1 MPPVL
6 LLDLA
11 NIDLNHVIYN
21 VEDIEKVNPHRYE
34 MRLLDGVVHLD
45 ADAGIAVGFKEITEN
60 DFWARGHIPSRPLMP
75 GVLMVEAAAQL
86 ASFTALHN
94 IKEERFIGFG
104 GIEDVKFRG
113 QVIPPCRLYILGKFI
128 ERRSRRFKFAAQ
140 GLVEGQLVFQATV
153 IGMPM

>member
-11 NIDLNHVIYN
+11 NIDLNHVIYG

-34 MRLLDGVVHLD
+34 MRLLDGIVHLD
-45 ADAGIAVGFKEITEN
+45 ADAGTAVGFKEITEKA
-60 DFWARGHIPSRPLMP
+60 FWVRGHIPSRPLMP

-86 ASFTALHN
+86 ASFTA
-94 IKEERFIGFG
+94 IKITREERFIGFG

-113 QVIPPCRLYILGKFI
+113 QVIPTCRLYILGKFT
-128 ERRSRRFKFAAQ
+128 ERRPRRFKFAAQ
-140 GLVEGQLVFQATV
+140 GLVDGQLVFHATV
-153 IGMPM
+153 IGMPI